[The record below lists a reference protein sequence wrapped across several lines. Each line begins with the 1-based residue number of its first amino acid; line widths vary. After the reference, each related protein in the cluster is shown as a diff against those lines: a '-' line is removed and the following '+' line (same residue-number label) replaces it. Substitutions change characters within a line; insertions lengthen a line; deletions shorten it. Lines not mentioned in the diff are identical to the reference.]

1 MPGMRV
7 IGGESRGRRL
17 KAPRGLATRPTL
29 ARIRESIFSRL
40 AARMDISGLKVLD
53 LFAGTGSL
61 GIEALSRGAATVT
74 FVDSARAATLVIEH
88 NLEQLGLKDRG
99 RILESDVYRALS
111 RLSDEGEKF
120 DLVFLDPP
128 YARGFGDK
136 VMAVLVGKG
145 LLKNDSWVA
154 TEVSKREHAPG
165 AAGLERVNIAVVGD
179 HQIVLL
185 RPLGAGQTE

>member
-1 MPGMRV
+1 MPGLRV

-74 FVDSARAATLVIEH
+74 FVDNARAATSVIEH

-99 RILESDVYRALS
+99 RILESDVYCALS

-120 DLVFLDPP
+120 DLIFLDPP

-136 VMAVLVGKG
+136 VMADLVGKG
-145 LLKNDSWVA
+145 LLKNDSWIA